1 MSTNDKVY
9 LVTGVT
15 GGIGGATAAWLAKQG
30 SKLVLS
36 GRNQAKLDEAAK
48 LVAKKASADTQIKT
62 VTMDVTDEDSVIAGM
77 DKAFELFGQVNTL
90 INIPG
95 MSIPG
100 KIAEM
105 DLADYRTVMDVNVTS
120 VFLTAKHFIQ
130 RSNPEIGG
138 HIINISSVAG
148 KAANPNA
155 PIYCT
160 AKAAM
165 NMLSSGLALQLKA
178 NNIRVSIVSPGA
190 TSTTGFWGDRPV
202 PHDKFLQ
209 PADVALVIGFVATL
223 PDTIVLHDVVVEP
236 WEFYRSK

>member
-1 MSTNDKVY
+1 MSANDKVY

-15 GGIGGATAAWLAKQG
+15 GGIGGATAVWLAKQG
-30 SKLVLS
+30 GKLILS
-36 GRNQAKLDEAAK
+36 GRDQAKLDEAAAQ
-48 LVAKKASADTQIKT
+48 VAKVAASETEIKT
-62 VTMDVTDEDSVIAGM
+62 VAMDVTDEASVIAGM
-77 DKAFELFGQVNTL
+77 DKAFAAFGKVDCL

-95 MSIPG
+95 ISIPG
-100 KIAEM
+100 KIAETELDSFRKM
-105 DLADYRTVMDVNVTS
+105 IDVNVTS
-120 VFLTAKHFIQ
+120 VFLTAKHYVPKVD
-130 RSNPEIGG
+130 PEIGG
-138 HIINISSVAG
+138 QIINISSVAG

-190 TSTTGFWGDRPV
+190 TSTAGFWGDRPV
-202 PHDKFLQ
+202 PHDKFLKV
-209 PADVALVIGFVATL
+209 DEVALVIGFVATL
-223 PDTIVLHDVVVEP
+223 PQSIVLHDVVVEP

>member
-1 MSTNDKVY
+1 MNSTEKVY

-15 GGIGGATAAWLAKQG
+15 GGIGGATAAWLAKHG
-30 SKLVLS
+30 GKLILS
-36 GRNQAKLDEAAK
+36 GRDQTKLDEAAK
-48 LVAKKASADTQIKT
+48 LIAKDAAKDTQIKT
-62 VTMDVTDEDSVIAGM
+62 VAMDVTDEASVIAGM
-77 DKAFELFGQVNTL
+77 DKAFAAFGKVDCL

-100 KIAEM
+100 KIHETSLENYYKM
-105 DLADYRTVMDVNVTS
+105 MDVNVTS
-120 VFLTAKHFIQ
+120 VFLSAKHYVP
-130 RSNPEIGG
+130 RVDPAVGG
-138 HIINISSVAG
+138 QIINISSVAG

-165 NMLSSGLALQLKA
+165 NMLSAGLALQLKA
-178 NNIRVSIVSPGA
+178 SNIRVSIVSPGA

-202 PHDKFLQ
+202 PHDKFLKVEE
-209 PADVALVIGFVATL
+209 VALVIGFVATL
-223 PDTIVLHDVVVEP
+223 PSSIVLHDVVVEP

>member
-1 MSTNDKVY
+1 MSTNNKVY

-30 SKLVLS
+30 GKLILS
-36 GRNQAKLDEAAK
+36 GRDQAKLDDAAK
-48 LVAKKASADTQIKT
+48 VIAKDAAKDTQIKT
-62 VTMDVTDEDSVIAGM
+62 VAMDVTDETSVIAGM
-77 DKAFELFGQVNTL
+77 DKAFAAFGKVDCL

-100 KIAEM
+100 KIAETSLENYYKM
-105 DLADYRTVMDVNVTS
+105 IDVNVTS
-120 VFLTAKHFIQ
+120 VFLTAKHYVP
-130 RSNPEIGG
+130 RVDPAVGG
-138 HIINISSVAG
+138 QIINISSVAG

-165 NMLSSGLALQLKA
+165 NMLSAGLALQLKA

-202 PHDKFLQ
+202 PHDKFLKVEE
-209 PADVALVIGFVATL
+209 VALVVGFVATL
-223 PDTIVLHDVVVEP
+223 PSSIVLHDVVVEP

>member
-1 MSTNDKVY
+1 MSSSDKVF

-15 GGIGGATAAWLAKQG
+15 GGIGSATAAWLAKQG
-30 SKLVLS
+30 AKLVIS
-36 GRNQAKLDEAAK
+36 GRDQAKLDEAAK
-48 LVAKKASADTQIKT
+48 LIAAEAASDTQIKT
-62 VTMDVTDEDSVIAGM
+62 VTMDMTCEDSVKDGM
-77 DKAFELFGQVNTL
+77 DKALAAFGKLNTL

-100 KIAEM
+100 KITETE
-105 DLADYRTVMDVNVTS
+105 LESYRTMIDVNVTS
-120 VFLTAKHFIQ
+120 VFLAAKHFVPKV
-130 RSNPEIGG
+130 NAEEGG

-165 NMLSSGLALQLKA
+165 NMLSAGLALQLKA

-202 PHDKFLQ
+202 PHDKFLK
-209 PADVALVIGFVATL
+209 PSDVALVIGFVATL
-223 PDTIVLHDVVVEP
+223 PESIVLHDVVVEP